1 MAKKSEEKKGFFKT
15 LTNAVGAEMAKKI
28 VAVMILAV
36 VILGVGIGV
45 GSRVFI
51 SSNMTQFDLK
61 AIGELATQAG
71 YYTNVEI
78 IEDSKKLWKITL
90 PFTSSKYIFSY
101 DGIIKAGIDFEEIEW
116 SVNDVTKKITVKL
129 PEMKIL
135 SNEIDTN
142 SLYVYDESRSI
153 FSPLTVNDINDSLI
167 SLKAESEEKAIGN
180 GILEE
185 AEENAKVLIQGFLAG
200 SYPDYEIVY
209 KE

>member
-36 VILGVGIGV
+36 IILGVGIGV
-45 GSRVFI
+45 GSRLFI

-167 SLKAESEEKAIGN
+167 ALKVESEEKAIGN

>member
-1 MAKKSEEKKGFFKT
+1 MTKKSEEKNGFFKT
-15 LTNAVGAEMAKKI
+15 LSDAVGAEMAKKI
-28 VAVMILAV
+28 VAIMILAV
-36 VILGVGIGV
+36 IILSAGIGA
-45 GSRVFI
+45 GSRFFI
-51 SSNMTQFDLK
+51 GSKMTQFDLK
-61 AIGELATQAG
+61 EIGELATQAG

-101 DGIIKAGIDFEEIEW
+101 DGIIKAGVDFEDIEW
-116 SVNDVTKKITVKL
+116 SVNDVTKKITIKL

-153 FSPLTVNDINDSLI
+153 FSPLTVSDINDSLI
-167 SLKAESEEKAIGN
+167 ALKAESEEKAIGN

-185 AEENAKVLIQGFLAG
+185 AEANAKILIQGFLDG

-209 KE
+209 ND